1 MTVTDRQEPELLRE
15 FETLQII
22 FGKLT
27 RRQKGLLFGGSL
39 VIVAALLY
47 LAMYTFLWTVVSR

>member
-1 MTVTDRQEPELLRE
+1 MTLIDRQEPELLRE
-15 FETLQII
+15 FETLQTI

-47 LAMYTFLWTVVSR
+47 LATYTFLWTIVSR